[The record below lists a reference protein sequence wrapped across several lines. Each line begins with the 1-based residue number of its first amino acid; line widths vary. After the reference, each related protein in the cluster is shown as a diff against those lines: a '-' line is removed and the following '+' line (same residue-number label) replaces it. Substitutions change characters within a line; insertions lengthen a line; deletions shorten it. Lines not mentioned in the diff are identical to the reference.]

1 MRSPSPDL
9 AAAASPRSVLFVRLA
24 SGILVAV
31 GATVFVAWLLDVA
44 WIKSFVTGTS
54 TMKANTAVLF
64 VLAGLALGL
73 ARTKRERRAVGG
85 LATVVVVV
93 AAGTLAEY
101 ALGRDFGLDQ
111 LLVADRAPA
120 TFPAAPGRM
129 GINTAVSFILAGVA
143 LVLSGAQR
151 SRSRRLSQWLAVTC
165 TAIGAVSLTGYA
177 YSVDASYGLTSYTQM
192 AVHTA
197 GLLVLLGLGV
207 VFVNPAEGIA
217 GIVTSPG
224 PGGQM
229 TRSVLPFVLL
239 GPFVMGWLRLEG
251 QQAGLYGTEFGVG
264 ILVIV
269 STTSLAT
276 VVMLYASRID
286 RADAATRLAERE
298 ARTLDERWR
307 VAVSAARIGAWEVE
321 LATGRITCSDV
332 FIEML
337 GLPPGSPTPNH
348 ETFAAMIHPDDRAAV
363 AAAQARVPEAAD
375 DGAVEFRVV
384 WPDGSIHW
392 LYMRAHASRDAHGR
406 PTRLLGAALDITSRK
421 ELEGS
426 LRQAQ
431 KLEAVGQLA
440 GGVAHDFNNVLTAV
454 IGYSDLLLA
463 ETPSGTPLHDGL
475 LEIGKAGH
483 RASQIT
489 RQLLAFSRKQILQ
502 PRVLDINALIA
513 DLEKMLQRVVY
524 EHVQIVTRL
533 APDVGHIRADPTQIE
548 QVLVNLTVN
557 ARDAMPR
564 GGTLTIET
572 ANTTLDGHY
581 PQRHEPVVPGPYV
594 LLSVND
600 SGVGMDRATQERL
613 FEPFFTTKGIGKGT
627 GLGLATVYGIVTQS
641 GGHIWV
647 YSEPG
652 RGTTFKIY
660 FPRVYE
666 EAAVA
671 DSHGAA
677 HAPQGGSET
686 ILLVED
692 EVGVRQLA
700 RLVLE
705 GAGYRV
711 MEAAGP
717 QEALAAARG
726 SGDAIQLLLSD
737 VVMPG
742 SGDVSLYDELA
753 VDRPS
758 LKVLYM
764 SGYADETMVQRG
776 WLSSDMPYLAKPFTV
791 HELVQK
797 VREVLDQ
804 PHS

>member
-1 MRSPSPDL
+1 MRSPAPDL
-9 AAAASPRSVLFVRLA
+9 AAAASPRSAVFVRIA
-24 SGILVAV
+24 SSVLVAV
-31 GATVFVAWLLDVA
+31 GAIVFLAWLLDVS
-44 WIKSFVTGTS
+44 WIKSFVPGTS

-73 ARTKRERRAVGG
+73 SRAPRERPAVGA
-85 LATVVVVV
+85 LASVVVVV

-101 ALGRDFGLDQ
+101 AFDRDLGLDQ
-111 LLVADRAPA
+111 LLVVDPAPVPL
-120 TFPAAPGRM
+120 TAAPGRM
-129 GINTAVSFILAGVA
+129 GINTAIAFVLAGVA

-151 SRSRRLSQWLAVTC
+151 GRARRLSQWLALTC
-165 TAIGAVSLTGYA
+165 TALGAVSLTGYA
-177 YSVDASYGLTSYTQM
+177 YSVVSTIGLTSYTQM

-197 GLLVLLGLGV
+197 GLLVLLGLGI
-207 VFVNPAEGIA
+207 VFVNPGEGIA
-217 GIVTSPG
+217 GVVTSPG

-239 GPFVMGWLRLEG
+239 GPFVIGWLRLEG
-251 QQAGLYGTEFGVG
+251 QELGFYGTEFGVG
-264 ILVIV
+264 ILVMV
-269 STTSLAT
+269 STTSLAA
-276 VVMLYASRID
+276 VVMLYASKID
-286 RADAATRLAERE
+286 RAETAARTAERE
-298 ARTLDERWR
+298 TRAIDERLR
-307 VAVSAARIGAWEVE
+307 IAVSAARIGVWETE
-321 LATGRITCSDV
+321 LAIDRITCSDI
-332 FIEML
+332 FIEMI
-337 GLPPGSPTPNH
+337 GFPAGSEAPTR
-348 ETFAAMIHPDDRAAV
+348 EEFLQLVHPDDRLAFAE
-363 AAAQARVPEAAD
+363 AQARILNVAGEAL
-375 DGAVEFRVV
+375 EFRVV
-384 WPDGSIHW
+384 WPDGSVHW
-392 LYMRAHASRDAHGR
+392 LYMRAQASRGADGR
-406 PTRLLGAALDITSRK
+406 PERVLGATLDITDRK

-431 KLEAVGQLA
+431 KLEAIGQLA

-454 IGYSDLLLA
+454 IGYSDLLQA
-463 ETPSGTPLHDGL
+463 GAQPGTPLHDGL
-475 LEIGKAGH
+475 VEIRKAGH

-502 PRVLDINALIA
+502 PRVLDVNTLIV
-513 DLEKMLQRVVY
+513 DLEKMLRRVVY

-533 APDVGHIRADPTQIE
+533 TPGVGHIRADPTQIE
-548 QVLVNLTVN
+548 QVLVNLAVN
-557 ARDAMPR
+557 ARDAMPK

-572 ANTTLDGHY
+572 ANATLDGHY

-660 FPRVYE
+660 LPRVYE
-666 EAAVA
+666 DTAVA
-671 DSHGAA
+671 DTHAAA
-677 HAPQGGSET
+677 HAHGGSET

-692 EVGVRQLA
+692 EAAVRRLA
-700 RLVLE
+700 RRVLE

-717 QEALAAARG
+717 QEALAVARG
-726 SGDAIQLLLSD
+726 TPDAIQLLLSD

-742 SGDVSLYDELA
+742 SGDVLLYDELTA
-753 VDRPS
+753 DRPS

-776 WLSSDMPYLAKPFTV
+776 WLSSDMPYLPKPFTA
-791 HELVQK
+791 HELVRK
-797 VREVLDQ
+797 VREVLD
-804 PHS
+804 HG